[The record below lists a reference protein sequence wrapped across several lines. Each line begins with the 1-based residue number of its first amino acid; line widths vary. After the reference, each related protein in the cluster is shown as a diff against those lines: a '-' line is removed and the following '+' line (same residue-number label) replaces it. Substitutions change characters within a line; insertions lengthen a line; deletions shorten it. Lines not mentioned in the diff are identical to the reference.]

1 MADVGM
7 DEDDDDEDDDDEE
20 EEELDEPIQKIEKHK
35 GQLKHLFRMLT

>member
-7 DEDDDDEDDDDEE
+7 DEDDDDEYDDDE

-35 GQLKHLFRMLT
+35 GQFKKKHFNE